1 MHSILVVIGVAAVL
15 ESDTIRIFRK
25 KHDLCCK
32 WLNSPTRKR
41 NRGCWSTAPNIRQP
55 AKLEVRSLYHL
66 YKASKDFCKS
76 ARYHYITHLDYGNL
90 IYYPTTKKCKQI
102 LENAQRR
109 ATRLVPELHGMSYR
123 ERLMEFN
130 LSTLEYRR
138 KRYDIIQVFKIIH
151 KIDDIDMSK
160 FFTFTD
166 NSQLRGHNLKLN
178 KPRVNKSI
186 RLNSFAM
193 RTIPVWNNLPSEIV
207 NSKTVLE
214 FKTKLDKL
222 WENSRYDLSEIY

>member
-1 MHSILVVIGVAAVL
+1 MTLYKSL
-15 ESDTIRIFRK
+15 
-25 KHDLCCK
+25 
-32 WLNSPTRKR
+32 
-41 NRGCWSTAPNIRQP
+41 
-55 AKLEVRSLYHL
+55 VRS
-66 YKASKDFCKS
+66 
-76 ARYHYITHLDYGNL
+76 HLDYGNL

-109 ATRLVPELHGMSYR
+109 ATRLVPELRGMSYR
-123 ERLMEFN
+123 ERLMELN
-130 LSTLEYRR
+130 LSTLDYRR
-138 KRYDIIQVFKIIH
+138 KKYDIQSFKIIH

-193 RTIPVWNNLPSEIV
+193 RTIPVWNDLPS
-207 NSKTVLE
+207 
-214 FKTKLDKL
+214 
-222 WENSRYDLSEIY
+222 

>member
-1 MHSILVVIGVAAVL
+1 MCSLVTYTVQLNLSLHVYFISDKIVL
-15 ESDTIRIFRK
+15 KCVKTHDSRIEVQLGFMISP
-25 KHDLCCK
+25 HD
-32 WLNSPTRKR
+32 
-41 NRGCWSTAPNIRQP
+41 
-55 AKLEVRSLYHL
+55 
-66 YKASKDFCKS
+66 
-76 ARYHYITHLDYGNL
+76 
-90 IYYPTTKKCKQI
+90 
-102 LENAQRR
+102 
-109 ATRLVPELHGMSYR
+109 SYE
-123 ERLMEFN
+123 ERLMELN

-138 KRYDIIQVFKIIH
+138 RRYDIIQVFKIIH
-151 KIDDIDMSK
+151 EIDDIDMSK

-214 FKTKLDKL
+214 FKTKIDKL
-222 WENSRYDLSEIY
+222 WKNARYDLSEIY